1 MNEENNIH
9 LQILMTTLQY
19 TYSRHTVKFKTVAR
33 LGKQQLPGQAFLS
46 HKGVQKGPKLNNSQ
60 PTALDYICIMYT
72 VNQE

>member
-1 MNEENNIH
+1 MPYLLNEENNIH

-46 HKGVQKGPKLNNSQ
+46 HKGVQKGPKLIIASLLLL
-60 PTALDYICIMYT
+60 TTYVLCIR
-72 VNQE
+72 